1 MGPLIAV
8 AIGLATKY
16 IPSLIGK
23 AFSSEEAESV
33 AKVVIDTARTVTGL
47 DNPTDA
53 EALAKYEQ
61 MLENDRQKQQ
71 QLSDNILAVLTLEA
85 DDMKDAR
92 QHFAGDKASDR
103 LTYLVMIGNLP
114 LVATLVAALIWIST
128 LELSE
133 GKLTAL
139 AALIGG
145 IVQNLLQERQ
155 QVMNYRFG
163 STISDKFKQ
172 LTGKK

>member
-8 AIGLATKY
+8 ALGIATKY

-23 AFSSEEAESV
+23 AFNSEEAESV
-33 AKVVIDTARTVTGL
+33 AKVVIDKAREATGL
-47 DNPTDA
+47 PASTDA
-53 EALAKYEQ
+53 TVLAKYEEL
-61 MLENDRQKQQ
+61 LESDRQAQQ
-71 QLSDNILAVLTLEA
+71 YLSDSVFQVLKLET
-85 DDMKDAR
+85 DDLKDAR
-92 QHFAGDKASDR
+92 QHFSGDKASDR

-114 LVATLVAALIWIST
+114 LVASLVCALIWIST

-172 LTGKK
+172 LTNKK